1 MQILILTGLCE
12 SKKRCLW
19 KQHCCHGLSEEG
31 EKKDIESLNISALM
45 YLRQVIYGS
54 TQLTNAAQFLG
65 QLSRLGAEQ

>member
-1 MQILILTGLCE
+1 MLILTGLCE

-31 EKKDIESLNISALM
+31 EKKNMECLNIFSS
-45 YLRQVIYGS
+45 YLQVIYGS